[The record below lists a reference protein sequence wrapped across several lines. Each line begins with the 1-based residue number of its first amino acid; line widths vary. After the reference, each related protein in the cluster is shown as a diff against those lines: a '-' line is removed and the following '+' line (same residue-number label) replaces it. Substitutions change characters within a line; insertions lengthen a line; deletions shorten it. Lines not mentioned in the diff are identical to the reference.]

1 MKIKKVDD
9 KPMVIHT
16 KKKAKLHTHEP
27 KKASIKAANIYTVD
41 RSPKIK
47 GAKISTTENKK
58 FRRSTIHLVDKAKK
72 GMFRQYRAALKE
84 SKQSIKTKN
93 SSIKVAGAAG
103 AQTAL
108 SLMEGGEKVRD
119 AANITSNR
127 CYRKAHNFDYCY
139 EEIEKNLGKMY
150 DPIVGIDVLDN
161 WDEITSV
168 VNR

>member
-58 FRRSTIHLVDKAKK
+58 FRRSTIHLVDIAVMEMKWAKDMVLLSA
-72 GMFRQYRAALKE
+72 GENRRH
-84 SKQSIKTKN
+84 QSIR
-93 SSIKVAGAAG
+93 
-103 AQTAL
+103 
-108 SLMEGGEKVRD
+108 SL
-119 AANITSNR
+119 
-127 CYRKAHNFDYCY
+127 
-139 EEIEKNLGKMY
+139 
-150 DPIVGIDVLDN
+150 P
-161 WDEITSV
+161 TSV
-168 VNR
+168 ISAR

>member
-27 KKASIKAANIYTVD
+27 KKASIKASNIYTVD

-47 GAKISTTENKK
+47 GSKIATTENKK
-58 FRRSTIHLVDKAKK
+58 FRRSTIHPVDKAKK

-93 SSIKVAGAAG
+93 SSIKVAGTAAG
-103 AQTAL
+103 AETGPYAPL
-108 SLMEGGEKVRD
+108 IGIAVGKAVGDKIDKMD
-119 AANITSNR
+119 AQKFAICFFSPTTGVWRYGHYGNK
-127 CYRKAHNFDYCY
+127 CLC
-139 EEIEKNLGKMY
+139 LG
-150 DPIVGIDVLDN
+150 V
-161 WDEITSV
+161 
-168 VNR
+168 